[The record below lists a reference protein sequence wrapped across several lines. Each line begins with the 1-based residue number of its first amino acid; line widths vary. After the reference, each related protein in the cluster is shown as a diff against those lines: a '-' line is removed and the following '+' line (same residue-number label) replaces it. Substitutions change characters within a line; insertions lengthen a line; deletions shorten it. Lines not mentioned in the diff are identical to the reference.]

1 MAALAASATWGLGSL
16 LFARLL
22 RDGGTSPN
30 AANLYK
36 NTLAALCF
44 LAILA
49 ATRERLPVGDDLLV
63 LLASGALGFAAGDTL
78 YFAALPRAGVQTTA
92 VVCQIHTPLVVLID
106 WLVYDDMLPAR
117 SLWCI
122 PLVLVGVLLVVFD
135 GGRREADRM
144 RRWSGIGMAAVAATV
159 MAVAVVIGGEAMDDE
174 ALWGGTV
181 VRMAGGIAGSIALGA
196 GLALWRGARRAH
208 DPARPLLELLAPW
221 RDPRL
226 AKALL
231 VAAFFGSIIGLPL
244 YHIGLR
250 DLPSGAAAA
259 LFATTPLFTLPLG
272 IFFGERHGWRA
283 WVGTIVGFVGVVL
296 LVRSL

>member
-1 MAALAASATWGLGSL
+1 
-16 LFARLL
+16 
-22 RDGGTSPN
+22 
-30 AANLYK
+30 
-36 NTLAALCF
+36 
-44 LAILA
+44 
-49 ATRERLPVGDDLLV
+49 
-63 LLASGALGFAAGDTL
+63 
-78 YFAALPRAGVQTTA
+78 
-92 VVCQIHTPLVVLID
+92 
-106 WLVYDDMLPAR
+106 
-117 SLWCI
+117 
-122 PLVLVGVLLVVFD
+122 
-135 GGRREADRM
+135 
-144 RRWSGIGMAAVAATV
+144 
-159 MAVAVVIGGEAMDDE
+159 
-174 ALWGGTV
+174 
-181 VRMAGGIAGSIALGA
+181 
-196 GLALWRGARRAH
+196 
-208 DPARPLLELLAPW
+208 LLELLAPW